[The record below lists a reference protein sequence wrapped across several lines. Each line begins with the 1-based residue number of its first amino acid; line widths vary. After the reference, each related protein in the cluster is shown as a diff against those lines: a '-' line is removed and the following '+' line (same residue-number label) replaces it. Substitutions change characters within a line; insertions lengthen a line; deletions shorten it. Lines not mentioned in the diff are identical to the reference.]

1 MLFTNFMAAVAFLRY
16 FHNWWMFKRSKLQEC
31 KRYADIVIWNLLFNF
46 YPLIKNKSLHYI
58 IEDGMSS
65 NRKLLVYRG
74 YMQFTITIL
83 YFDDK
88 EIKYLE
94 IQFFYQ
100 TCSGNISKH
109 LLVWNNIKIHSWTY
123 IGIYGGYRIL
133 PC

>member
-1 MLFTNFMAAVAFLRY
+1 
-16 FHNWWMFKRSKLQEC
+16 
-31 KRYADIVIWNLLFNF
+31 
-46 YPLIKNKSLHYI
+46 
-58 IEDGMSS
+58 MSS

-100 TCSGNISKH
+100 TC
-109 LLVWNNIKIHSWTY
+109 
-123 IGIYGGYRIL
+123 
-133 PC
+133 